1 MPWNEVIPKF
11 EAHTLRSGGS
21 GKIVRNKDQ
30 ALAIMES
37 EKKKAA
43 SGNTEYAASDS
54 KGHRAM
60 RKAMARRS

>member
-1 MPWNEVIPKF
+1 
-11 EAHTLRSGGS
+11 
-21 GKIVRNKDQ
+21 
-30 ALAIMES
+30 MES